1 MLYVSVVATA
11 FIIWLTHG
19 MVIVWTGW
27 IVIKEPSGGR
37 VLISGNGGIHRSL
50 QIALPISISTVH
62 SKLKGM

>member
-1 MLYVSVVATA
+1 MTTVVATA

-19 MVIVWTGW
+19 MAWQLYGWGW

-50 QIALPISISTVH
+50 QITLH
-62 SKLKGM
+62 HLHNKLEGM